1 MSSLAYHF
9 ATTDSWRRPLLSFRE
24 FCCSVCFNFFLFWTS
39 TRDFLLFLF
48 TYQILNAFSCTLW
61 ASYLG
66 RDNAHANRRSLLQ
79 LKSVRIFST
88 STFHHFSLSNRFWGF
103 DYIPPIFQ
111 YIHFAPPR
119 LLWWIF
125 FLLWHTSNR
134 IFHLDALARH
144 FVDASSLQNNT
155 GQLLLWLSSTFC
167 FRFTIFSFNLFF
179 FLFSLGN
186 FLFIFSSFF
195 FHPALFSLLF
205 LAAFKFYFFIQRLF
219 ALKNGGFLIIKNW
232 TFALSDGKFQHT
244 IGNFSIAFHFFI
256 HFHRTFFSFFL
267 SVVLFGNKSKFTLN
281 KGGRRVRKLT
291 NKSKKFLQNF
301 GLGKRGLDSAG
312 LRSRSSVD
320 RNQRIR

>member
-88 STFHHFSLSNRFWGF
+88 STFHHFSFQSLLRLRLHSS
-103 DYIPPIFQ
+103 DFQ

-134 IFHLDALARH
+134 IFHLGALARH

-281 KGGRRVRKLT
+281 KGVEAGEKID
-291 NKSKKFLQNF
+291 KQIEEIPAKFW
-301 GLGKRGLDSAG
+301 AW
-312 LRSRSSVD
+312 
-320 RNQRIR
+320 